1 MRKSLFSK
9 IFFTQ
14 LIVTLMVILLIIPTI
29 FVMIGDFFVSTNKET
44 ILQDAGRVSTLM
56 SQIAEV
62 GGNEATWEF
71 FRSGIEFAGGQST
84 VIVTNSEGSII
95 ASPKNPEGVNLQKI
109 DQNFIKSAA
118 EGKSVIKLYQQGS
131 IFSEQTIVA
140 IVPISK
146 YDVVTAEKHFFGA
159 VIAFKPMPQI
169 RYIQNRL
176 IAIIFMSQFI
186 AWIIAFIVAFI
197 LTRQI
202 IKPLKKMR
210 NAAKSIAAGNFNE
223 RISITS
229 NDEIGQLAESFNS
242 MTESLNELEN
252 MRSSFISDVSHEL
265 RTPMTIISG
274 FIEGVLDGTIPEEEK
289 NKYLATVLEEVKRL
303 SRLVSE
309 LLEASRLEQGKI
321 KIEKQNVDM
330 NRMVA
335 ESVFNYEQQLTE
347 KKINVNLQLDEN
359 ECMALADKDSI
370 KRVMINLIDNAI
382 KFTPESGNISV
393 STQHT
398 DKKVYVSIENSGD
411 GISKEDLRHIWERF
425 YKTDKSR
432 SHDKKGVGLGLHIV
446 KTIISQ
452 HGGEIY
458 AESEEGK
465 FARFTFILD
474 EGNKNNVS

>member
-29 FVMIGDFFVSTNKET
+29 FVMIGEFFVSTNKEA
-44 ILQDAGRVSTLM
+44 ILQDAGRVATLTA
-56 SQIAEV
+56 QISDVA
-62 GGNEATWEF
+62 GNEATWKF

-84 VIVTNSEGSII
+84 VIVTNSDGTII
-95 ASPKNPEGVNLQKI
+95 ASPKNPAGVNLQKI
-109 DQNFIKSAA
+109 DENFIKSAA
-118 EGKSVIKLYQQGS
+118 EGSSVIKLYQKGS

-140 IVPISK
+140 IVPIAK
-146 YDVVTAEKHFFGA
+146 YDMVTGQKNFLGA
-159 VIAFKPMPQI
+159 AIAFKPMPQI

-176 IAIIFMSQFI
+176 IAIIFMAQLI
-186 AWIIAFIVAFI
+186 AWVIAFIVAFV

-210 NAAKSIAAGNFNE
+210 TAAKSIAAGNFNE
-223 RISITS
+223 RIPITS

-274 FIEGVLDGTIPEEEK
+274 FIEGVLDGTIPEQDK
-289 NKYLATVLEEVKRL
+289 NKYLGTVLDEIRRL
-303 SRLVSE
+303 SRLVND

-321 KIEKQNVDM
+321 KIEKLNVDM
-330 NRMVA
+330 NRLVA
-335 ESVFNYEQQLTE
+335 ESVFAYEQQLTE
-347 KKINVNLQLDEN
+347 KKINVDLQLHEN
-359 ECMALADKDSI
+359 ECVALADKDSI

-382 KFTPESGNISV
+382 KFTPEGGDISV
-393 STQHT
+393 STQHR
-398 DKKVYVSIENSGD
+398 DKKVFVSIQNSGE
-411 GISKEDLRHIWERF
+411 GISKEELRRIWERF

-452 HGGEIY
+452 HGGEIH

-465 FARFTFILD
+465 FTRFTFTLD
-474 EGNKNNVS
+474 EGSKNGVS